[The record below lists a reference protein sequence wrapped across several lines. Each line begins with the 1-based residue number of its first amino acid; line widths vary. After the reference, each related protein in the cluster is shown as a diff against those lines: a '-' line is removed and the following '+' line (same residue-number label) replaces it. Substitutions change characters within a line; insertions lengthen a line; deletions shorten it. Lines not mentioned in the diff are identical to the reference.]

1 MILFS
6 FKEIL
11 EKLSTTVNSFLESY
25 GSNPIVWVLILA
37 VIIVIAFWGI
47 SNLSGK

>member
-25 GSNPIVWVLILA
+25 GSNTIVWVFILA

>member
-6 FKEIL
+6 FKEVS
-11 EKLSTTVNSFLESY
+11 EKLSTTVNSFLETY

-37 VIIVIAFWGI
+37 VIIAISFWGI
-47 SNLSGK
+47 SNLSSK